1 MVKQNCSIMEYYLY
15 FKFLLKRNQKKI
27 KKIKRNQLLIQTLT
41 GMGLQGRVK
50 KIKAK
55 IFIR

>member
-1 MVKQNCSIMEYYLY
+1 MLFSKRMVKQNCRIMEYYLY
-15 FKFLLKRNQKKI
+15 FKFLL
-27 KKIKRNQLLIQTLT
+27 KRNQLLIQTLT

-55 IFIR
+55 IFIRY